1 MNKKFFKAVCLL
13 LAGLMLSPCYG
24 QQNRSRKAREP
35 EVPKMALLPTVTKD
49 FFEKR
54 VNAYLDWVDSLADA
68 PATVREYATNP
79 RKYKFMSA
87 SEIRQKILEYKSLV
101 QHSDLEEVTGCSRS
115 WYIQIYN
122 ASLPLIKAAD
132 LIHGMRSV
140 PSAQKYNAAR
150 TMLHNAMNAVLDISE
165 KSKPEKIARR
175 DLVVIIKQNQERRKA
190 EWLKWYY
197 ADQKRK
203 QLEAKSGKNEN
214 KKVTKKDDKK
224 DRDRKENDRSSR
236 KDRKRK
242 ESAR

>member
-1 MNKKFFKAVCLL
+1 MNKKFFITVCLL
-13 LAGLMLSPCYG
+13 LAGLILSPCYG
-24 QQNRSRKAREP
+24 QQNRSRKAKDP
-35 EVPKMALLPTVTKD
+35 EVPKMALLPAVPKD
-49 FFEKR
+49 YFEKR

-68 PATVREYATNP
+68 PATVREYGSNP

-101 QHSDLEEVTGCSRS
+101 QHPDLEEVTGHSRS
-115 WYIQIYN
+115 WYIRIYN

-132 LIHGMRSV
+132 LIQSMRSV
-140 PSAQKYNAAR
+140 PSEQKYNTAR
-150 TMLHNAMNAVLDISE
+150 NMLHNAMNAVLDISE
-165 KSKPEKIARR
+165 KSKPEKMARR
-175 DLVVIIKQNQERRKA
+175 DLVPVIKKNQERRKE

-203 QLEAKSGKNEN
+203 QLDAKSGKKEN
-214 KKVTKKDDKK
+214 KKVTEKD
-224 DRDRKENDRSSR
+224 DRKENDRSSR

>member
-1 MNKKFFKAVCLL
+1 MNKKFFITVCLL

-24 QQNRSRKAREP
+24 QQSRSRKAKEP
-35 EVPKMALLPTVTKD
+35 EVPKMALLPSVSKD

-68 PATVREYATNP
+68 PATVREYTANP

-101 QHSDLEEVTGCSRS
+101 QHPDLEEVTGHSRG
-115 WYIQIYN
+115 WYVRIYN
-122 ASLPLIKAAD
+122 ASLPLLKAAD
-132 LIHGMRSV
+132 QIHGMRSV

-175 DLVVIIKQNQERRKA
+175 DLVEIIKRNQERRKT

-203 QLEAKSGKNEN
+203 ALEAKSGKKDN
-214 KKVTKKDDKK
+214 KKVTKKN
-224 DRDRKENDRSSR
+224 DRKVNDRSSR

>member
-1 MNKKFFKAVCLL
+1 MNKKFFITVCLL

-24 QQNRSRKAREP
+24 QQQNRSRKAKEP
-35 EVPKMALLPTVTKD
+35 EVPKMALLPSVSKD

-68 PATVREYATNP
+68 PATVREYGSNP

-101 QHSDLEEVTGCSRS
+101 QHPDLEEVTGHARG
-115 WYIQIYN
+115 WYVRIYN

-132 LIHGMRSV
+132 LIQSMRSV

-150 TMLHNAMNAVLDISE
+150 GMLHDAMNAVLDISE
-165 KSKPEKIARR
+165 KTKPEKMARR
-175 DLVVIIKQNQERRKA
+175 DLVAVIKQNQERRKK

-203 QLEAKSGKNEN
+203 QLEAKSGKKEN
-214 KKVTKKDDKK
+214 KKVTKKDDRNDK
-224 DRDRKENDRSSR
+224 DRSSR